1 MLTVNEVAARLKVS
15 KSTIYNAVE
24 SGSMPHYRIGAGRG
38 AIRISEE
45 QLEAFLLGSLVEEG
59 PATKPRPQD
68 VQYRGRQE

>member
-24 SGSMPHYRIGAGRG
+24 SGSMPHYRIGVGRG

-59 PATKPRPQD
+59 SATKLRPRD
-68 VQYRGRQE
+68 VQYRGKPK